1 MRNWRRKEQKVAMQ
15 RHAGKARIQV
25 SISQQ
30 LLDMLDN
37 YCNAIGVS
45 RSAFIQTTLGQTL
58 YSINALQAS
67 MGPALAQGVDNA
79 AHQAERETGETL
91 WGEDY
96 GKRPPEL

>member
-1 MRNWRRKEQKVAMQ
+1 MAMR
-15 RHAGKARIQV
+15 RHTGKARIQV

-67 MGPALAQGVDNA
+67 MAPALVQGVDNA
-79 AHQAERETGETL
+79 AQQAERATGKDSEEHLRAL